1 MYTIYQHIFPN
12 GKRYIGLTRTSIE
25 ERWGFRGYNYKTQ
38 FVGRAITK
46 YGWENI
52 QHEIICECD
61 DKSDAEELERIFI
74 GYYETTDPQYGY
86 NVLPGGDVGVN
97 DATPEMRKKLG
108 NGMRGKHHTEETR
121 RKISEGLKRAIE
133 NGTRKVRYGEKASE
147 ETREKMRKAR
157 AEWLSK
163 GDNRQKEAERARERN
178 KKIWE
183 DESKRTK
190 ILGILEK
197 YRRKQGSYSWSDE
210 SRKKL
215 SESTKGKHAREKNYN
230 ARPVVQLTKTGEFVA
245 RHGCITSAAEA
256 VAPETWE
263 SIRSTIGKCCR
274 GQKNFNTCHG
284 YKWMYEDE
292 YLMKIT

>member
-1 MYTIYQHIFPN
+1 MYTIYQHVFPN
-12 GKRYIGLTRTSIE
+12 GKRYIGLTRTSVE

-38 FVGRAITK
+38 FVGRAIIK

-52 QHEIICECD
+52 KHEIICECD

-121 RKISEGLKRAIE
+121 RKISEGLKRAID

-147 ETREKMRKAR
+147 ETKEKMRKAR
-157 AEWLSK
+157 KEWYQKGNNAQKAADQMRKTANRLWQNNEYREKVLANLDKYRGGIKNKWTKESREKLSK
-163 GDNRQKEAERARERN
+163 TLTGMFLRDNG
-178 KKIWE
+178 
-183 DESKRTK
+183 TV
-190 ILGILEK
+190 
-197 YRRKQGSYSWSDE
+197 
-210 SRKKL
+210 
-215 SESTKGKHAREKNYN
+215 
-230 ARPVVQLTKTGEFVA
+230 ARPVVQLTKAGEFVA
-245 RHGCITSAAEA
+245 RYGCITSAAEA

-263 SIRSTIGKCCR
+263 SVRSAIGKCCR

-292 YLMKIT
+292 YLKIST